1 MTREQKEEAYQLRE
15 EGATLAYLGEKYG
28 VTRERV
34 RQILE
39 VYEAQRT
46 GISERLRSCQY
57 PSIRRWMII
66 RGYTYCK
73 LANLCGSTMDTVRN
87 GLTGK
92 TEFKKKTIDAILAV
106 TEMTYEE
113 AFKQ

>member
-1 MTREQKEEAYQLRE
+1 MTRAQKEEAYELRQ

-28 VTRERV
+28 ITRERV

-39 VYEAQRT
+39 VYEAQRM
-46 GISERLRSCQY
+46 GISERLKSCQY
-57 PSIRRWMII
+57 PNIRRWMIVN
-66 RGYTYCK
+66 GLTYCR
-73 LANLCGSTMDTVRN
+73 LAYRCGLTMDSVRN

-92 TEFKKKTIDAILAV
+92 TDFKKKTIDAILDV

-113 AFKQ
+113 AFKK

>member
-15 EGATLAYLGEKYG
+15 EGATLAYLGDKYG
-28 VTRERV
+28 LTRERM

-39 VYEAQRT
+39 VYEAQRM
-46 GISERLRSCQY
+46 GISERLRNCQY
-57 PSIRRWMII
+57 PNIRRWMII

-87 GLTGK
+87 GLIGK
-92 TEFKKKTIDAILAV
+92 TDFRKKTIDAILAV

-113 AFKQ
+113 AFKK